1 MNEHAYAYQTGKD
14 RYIYEVPMEA
24 PDAVVFV
31 DIAIQRTEVSDIILT
46 VRLVRDPDGDLSYQV
61 MEHAD
66 DDADVMSNVLPEY
79 FPPSTN
85 KQN

>member
-1 MNEHAYAYQTGKD
+1 MSGHAYAYQTDKD

-24 PDAVVFV
+24 PDAVAFV
-31 DIAIQRTEVSDIILT
+31 DIAIARPEGSDTILT

-66 DDADVMSNVLPEY
+66 DDADVMWNVLPEY